1 MASFYGSFGLYGDSF
16 RSDNIISSS
25 SSRAVSCSRGRICF
39 EDISTPIPNLVLTST
54 DTKSWIVLIGVPM
67 INGIGDEAA
76 IQRFLARFFEAPEK
90 LLRNEIDGHFA
101 LFAYDAKTLNVYF
114 ATDYNSFIPVY
125 FSKQGDYIYFSSS
138 EATLAKELN
147 LSIDAFGLMQA
158 VHLGSTWGEQARFK
172 GAEKLRACELGVL
185 RGINVSKSCY
195 WNPRM
200 DAPWTGHFDDV
211 LSQWGEL
218 LNKSVQLF
226 SEYADNYPLSADL
239 TGGEDSRL
247 IVAQCH
253 ALGLSVPLRVLG
265 FPGDPDISIAQ
276 ACAKKTALNLNV
288 ETYSY
293 LSEDELDQVMLD
305 VCLSSDGYGSFF
317 TNAIFFATHQNRRP
331 LEYSQVH
338 LCGMPGGE
346 AFRGSYYLRAGVLFP
361 AHQKKFNIDLFLKF
375 KYLLDCSPDL
385 MTLDHSRFYE
395 QTRAQIEFSLH
406 DVDTHLAATQ
416 VDHLLRVFQ
425 TCTWGGG
432 IKQPFYLP
440 LGLRDMTR
448 SIYQM
453 PPGYKSSS
461 KITRACTEAL
471 FPQLAFIKTE
481 MGVPTIRKTC
491 GRFLLFLPEHMS
503 GIKKL
508 TSSVQRRLFKFGQ
521 EKKSLSMNH
530 RKNHHQAMV
539 MKKILN
545 SGPYAA
551 WFKSSDTMLTGE
563 HYHAQAINKML
574 ASARAGQCSQLVT
587 LGRVINQEILCRY
600 VCDDEGAV

>member
-1 MASFYGSFGLYGDSF
+1 VASFYGAFGLSGDSF
-16 RSDNIISSS
+16 REGNITPSGR
-25 SSRAVSCSRGRICF
+25 SRTVSCSRGEICF
-39 EDISTPIPNLVLTST
+39 DDTSRPLPNRILKSA
-54 DTKSWIVLIGVPM
+54 DTKSWIVLIGMPM
-67 INGIGDEAA
+67 IDGIGDEAA
-76 IQRFLARFFEAPEK
+76 IQRFIARFFDAPEK
-90 LLRNEIDGHFA
+90 SLRNEIDGHFA
-101 LFAYDAKTLNVYF
+101 LFAYDAETLNVYF

-125 FSKQGDYIYFSSS
+125 FSQQGGHVYLSSS
-138 EATLAKELN
+138 EATLAKERN

-172 GAEKLRACELGVL
+172 GAEKLRACELVVL
-185 RGINVSKSCY
+185 RGMNMSKSCY
-195 WNPRM
+195 WNPGL
-200 DAPWTGHFDDV
+200 DVPWKGHFDDV
-211 LSQWGEL
+211 LARWGAL
-218 LNKSVQLF
+218 LNKSVALF
-226 SEYADNYPLSADL
+226 SEYADDYPLSADL

-253 ALGLSVPLRVLG
+253 ALGLSVSLRVLG
-265 FPGDPDISIAQ
+265 FPGDQDISIAQ
-276 ACAKKTALNLNV
+276 ACAEKAALDLDV
-288 ETYSY
+288 QTYSY
-293 LSEDELDQVMLD
+293 LSEGELDQVMLD

-317 TNAIFFATHQNRRP
+317 TNAIFFATHRNRRSP
-331 LEYSQVH
+331 EYSQVH

-346 AFRGSYYLRAGVLFP
+346 AFRGSYYRRAGVLFP
-361 AHQKKFNIDLFLKF
+361 AHQKKFNIDIFLKF
-375 KYLLDCSPDL
+375 KYLLDCSSGL

-395 QTRAQIEFSLH
+395 QIRAQAEFSLR
-406 DVDTHLAATQ
+406 DVDTYLAATQ

-425 TCTWGGG
+425 TCTWGAG

-453 PPGYKSSS
+453 LPRYKSSS

-491 GRFLLFLPEHMS
+491 GRSLLFIPEHLI

-508 TSSVQRRLFKFGQ
+508 TSSVQRRLFKFEQ
-521 EKKSLSMNH
+521 AKKSLTIHH
-530 RKNHHQAMV
+530 RKHHHQAV
-539 MKKILN
+539 IMKKILDN
-545 SGPYAA
+545 GPYAA

-563 HYHAQAINKML
+563 HYNAQVMNEML
-574 ASARAGQCSQLVT
+574 TLARAGQCNQLVT

-600 VCDDEGAV
+600 VSGDDGAT